1 MKRILIVDD
10 HPLVRTGFVQLI
22 SDEPDLE
29 VCGEAADETEA
40 LQKVA
45 ALKPDLVIIDLSL
58 AGGSGMNLI
67 ERIKAHYDNISML
80 VASMHDESLFAER
93 VLAAGALGYLNKQEA
108 PSNIIKAI
116 RRVLEGR
123 VYVSDKLTERLLD
136 SLTGLAAKTPG
147 QSPMQRLSNRE
158 LEVFELIGRGMT
170 TGKIADHL
178 KLSTKTIETHRE
190 NIKKKLGLASGQ
202 ELTRR
207 AMHWLMERG

>member
-1 MKRILIVDD
+1 MKRVVIVDD

-29 VCGEAADETEA
+29 VCGEAADENQA
-40 LQKVA
+40 LELVA
-45 ALKPDLVIIDLSL
+45 RETPDLVIIDLSL
-58 AGGSGMNLI
+58 AGGSGINLI
-67 ERIKAHYDNISML
+67 ERIKAHHGDVAML

-93 VLAAGALGYLNKQEA
+93 VLSAGALGYINKQEA
-108 PSNIIKAI
+108 PTNIIRAI
-116 RRVLEGR
+116 HRVLDGK
-123 VYVSDKLTERLLD
+123 VYLSDKLTERLLGGL
-136 SLTGLAAKTPG
+136 SGGLAAPG
-147 QSPMQRLSNRE
+147 QTPMQRLSNRE

>member
-1 MKRILIVDD
+1 MKRVLIVDD

-29 VCGEAADETEA
+29 VCGEAADESEA
-40 LQKVA
+40 MEIVA
-45 ALKPDLVIIDLSL
+45 SARPDLVIIDLSL
-58 AGGSGMNLI
+58 AGGSGINLI
-67 ERIKAHYDNISML
+67 ERIKAHHHDVVML

-93 VLAAGALGYLNKQEA
+93 VLAAGALGYINKQEA
-108 PSNIIKAI
+108 PSKIIRAI
-116 RRVLEGR
+116 HRVLDGK

-136 SLTGLAAKTPG
+136 GLTGMPNAPG
-147 QSPMQRLSNRE
+147 QTPMQRLSNRE

>member
-1 MKRILIVDD
+1 MKRVLIVDD

-29 VCGEAADETEA
+29 VCGEAADENEA
-40 LQKVA
+40 LEIVA
-45 ALKPDLVIIDLSL
+45 AAHPDLVIIDLSL
-58 AGGSGMNLI
+58 AGGSGINLI
-67 ERIKAHYDNISML
+67 ERIKAHHSNVAML

-93 VLAAGALGYLNKQEA
+93 VLTAGALGYINKQEA
-108 PSNIIKAI
+108 PSNIIRAI
-116 RRVLEGR
+116 HRVLEGK

-136 SLTGLAAKTPG
+136 GLTGIVNQPG
-147 QSPMQRLSNRE
+147 QTPMQRLSNRE

-190 NIKKKLGLASGQ
+190 NIKKKLGLVSGQ

>member
-29 VCGEAADETEA
+29 VCGEAADEGQA
-40 LQKVA
+40 LQLVDTCR
-45 ALKPDLVIIDLSL
+45 PDLVIIDLSL

-67 ERIKAHYDNISML
+67 ERIKARNDRVSML
-80 VASMHDESLFAER
+80 VVSMHDESLFAER

-108 PSNIIKAI
+108 STNIIKAI
-116 RRVLEGR
+116 RRVLDGR
-123 VYVSDKLTERLLD
+123 VFLSAELTERMLD
-136 SLTGLAAKTPG
+136 GLTGMVNAQG

-178 KLSTKTIETHRE
+178 KLSIKTIETHRE
-190 NIKKKLGLASGQ
+190 NIKKKLGLPSGQ
-202 ELTRR
+202 DLTRR
-207 AMHWLMERG
+207 AMHWFIERH

>member
-1 MKRILIVDD
+1 VRRILIVDD
-10 HPLVRTGFVQLI
+10 HPLVRSGFVQLI

-29 VCGEAADETEA
+29 VCGEAGDEGQA
-40 LQKVA
+40 LQLVA
-45 ALKPDLVIIDLSL
+45 ASAPDLVIVDLSL
-58 AGGSGMNLI
+58 AGGSGINLI
-67 ERIKAHYDNISML
+67 ERIKAHHGEVSML
-80 VASMHDESLFAER
+80 VVSMHDESLFAER

-108 PSNIIKAI
+108 PSNIIRAI
-116 RRVLEGR
+116 RRVLDGK

-136 SLTGLAAKTPG
+136 SLTGMAKTPG

-207 AMHWLMERG
+207 AMHWLIERG

>member
-10 HPLVRTGFVQLI
+10 HPLVRTGFAQLI

-29 VCGEAADETEA
+29 VCGEAADEAEA
-40 LQKVA
+40 LQLVA
-45 ALKPDLVIIDLSL
+45 ATAPDLVIIDLSL

-67 ERIKAHYDNISML
+67 ERIKAHHSDVSML

-108 PSNIIKAI
+108 PSNIIRAI
-116 RRVLEGR
+116 RRVLDGK
-123 VYVSDKLTERLLD
+123 VYLSDELTERLLD
-136 SLTGLAAKTPG
+136 GLTGAAKTPG

-178 KLSTKTIETHRE
+178 KLSIKTIETHRE
-190 NIKKKLGLASGQ
+190 NIKKKLQLASGQ

-207 AMHWLMERG
+207 AMHWLLERR

>member
-1 MKRILIVDD
+1 MQRILIVDD
-10 HPLVRTGFVQLI
+10 HPLVRSGFVQLI

-29 VCGEAADETEA
+29 VCGEAADEAQA
-40 LQKVA
+40 LQLVA
-45 ALKPDLVIIDLSL
+45 ATTPDLVIIDLSL
-58 AGGSGMNLI
+58 AGGSGINLI
-67 ERIKAHYDNISML
+67 ERIKAHYGEVCML
-80 VASMHDESLFAER
+80 VVSMHDESLFAER
-93 VLAAGALGYLNKQEA
+93 VLTAGALGYLNKQEA
-108 PSNIIKAI
+108 PSNIIRAI

-123 VYVSDKLTERLLD
+123 VYLSDKLTERLLD
-136 SLTGLAAKTPG
+136 SLTGMAKAPG

-178 KLSTKTIETHRE
+178 QLSTKTIETHRE

-207 AMHWLMERG
+207 AMHWLIERG

>member
-22 SDEPDLE
+22 SDENDLE
-29 VCGEAADETEA
+29 VCGEAADEAQAMA
-40 LQKVA
+40 LVERTH
-45 ALKPDLVIIDLSL
+45 PDLVIVDLSL
-58 AGGSGMNLI
+58 AGGSGINLI
-67 ERIKAHYDNISML
+67 ERIKAHYGSIAML
-80 VASMHDESLFAER
+80 VVSMHDESLYAER

-108 PSNIIKAI
+108 PNDIIKAI
-116 RRVLEGR
+116 RRVLDGK
-123 VYVSDKLTERLLD
+123 VYVSAQLTERLLD
-136 SLTGLAAKTPG
+136 GLTGSVKNEG

-190 NIKKKLGLASGQ
+190 NIKKKLALGSGQ

>member
-1 MKRILIVDD
+1 MQRILIVDD
-10 HPLVRTGFVQLI
+10 HPLVRSGFVQLI

-29 VCGEAADETEA
+29 VCGEAADEAQA
-40 LQKVA
+40 LQLVA
-45 ALKPDLVIIDLSL
+45 ATTPDLVIIDLSL
-58 AGGSGMNLI
+58 AGGSGINLI
-67 ERIKAHYDNISML
+67 ERIKAHYSEVCML
-80 VASMHDESLFAER
+80 VVSMHDESLFAER
-93 VLAAGALGYLNKQEA
+93 VLTAGALGYLNKQEA
-108 PSNIIKAI
+108 PSNIIRAI

-123 VYVSDKLTERLLD
+123 VYLSDKLTERLLD
-136 SLTGLAAKTPG
+136 SLTGMAKAPG

-207 AMHWLMERG
+207 AMHWLIERG

>member
-1 MKRILIVDD
+1 MKRVLIVDD

-29 VCGEAADETEA
+29 VCGEAADENEA
-40 LQKVA
+40 LEIVA
-45 ALKPDLVIIDLSL
+45 SEQPDLVIVDLSL
-58 AGGSGMNLI
+58 AGGSGINLI
-67 ERIKAHYDNISML
+67 ERIKAHHSGVAML
-80 VASMHDESLFAER
+80 VASMHDESLYAER
-93 VLAAGALGYLNKQEA
+93 VLAAGALGYINKQEA
-108 PSNIIKAI
+108 ASNIIRAI
-116 RRVLEGR
+116 RRVLEGK

-136 SLTGLAAKTPG
+136 GLTGMVNAPG
-147 QSPMQRLSNRE
+147 QTPMQRLSNRE